1 MGKTKAEKTNAEKIN
16 QQNQATICDL
26 QKQVE
31 FLNNQLAESSEI
43 AKNAEEFI
51 TDKEEEISNFQKK
64 IEEQKDFYE
73 YEFDVLRKK
82 MTELETEN
90 DQHLLKGKELMR

>member
-51 TDKEEEISNFQKK
+51 TDREEEISNFQKK
-64 IEEQKDFYE
+64 IEEQKVFYE

-82 MTELETEN
+82 VTELETEN

>member
-64 IEEQKDFYE
+64 IEEQKVFYE

-82 MTELETEN
+82 MT
-90 DQHLLKGKELMR
+90 